1 MAHIEHFPESA
12 VRSAIG
18 SSYLS
23 QIQTMQET
31 VGHFVQ
37 GNFLTAAQ
45 RELCDRLDEASLR
58 INPYPVHRG
67 EVLFGHKV
75 GG

>member
-31 VGHFVQ
+31 VTDFVR
-37 GNFLTAAQ
+37 GNFLTASQ
-45 RELCDRLDEASLR
+45 RALCERLDEASLR
-58 INPYPVHRG
+58 LNPYPVRRG